1 MKLDSF
7 LNQLESFRIRCEENV
22 KDFDSTLKIE
32 LIDLLVDYIDNQ
44 KVRDKINEIPF

>member
-1 MKLDSF
+1 MKLESF
-7 LNQLESFRIRCEENV
+7 LNQLESFRIKCEEN
-22 KDFDSTLKIE
+22 KEDFDSTLKVE